1 MFSKLIKALL
11 STSIA
16 AKLIDMYIAKQSSI
30 KKAQHFFDWHRRGY
44 FLSCINIIYD
54 KIKKIKEEFLWQEI

>member
-30 KKAQHFFDWHRRGY
+30 KKAQHFFDWQERG
-44 FLSCINIIYD
+44 
-54 KIKKIKEEFLWQEI
+54 